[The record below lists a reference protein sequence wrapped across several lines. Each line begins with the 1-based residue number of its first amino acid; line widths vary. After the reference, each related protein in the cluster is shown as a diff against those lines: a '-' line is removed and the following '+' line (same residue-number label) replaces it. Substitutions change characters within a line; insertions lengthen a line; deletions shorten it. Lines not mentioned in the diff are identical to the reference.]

1 MNEKDISE
9 DELEEELDRA
19 LKANETKKDV
29 FTIIRK
35 EKESLDVKEKRIK
48 HKFRY

>member
-1 MNEKDISE
+1 MNDEKISE
-9 DELEEELDRA
+9 DDLEEELDKVF
-19 LKANETKKDV
+19 KANEKKRDV

-48 HKFRY
+48 DKFKF